1 MSIILVTGANGQLGQ
16 ELRVVSNSNQHHHWI
31 FAGRQELDVTD
42 AAAISDYVDH
52 HKPEYII
59 NCAAYTNVEK
69 AEEDRDACMLGNAA
83 SPGYLAAA
91 AHQYGATL
99 FHISTDY
106 VFDGKGKAPYTES
119 SPTAPLSVYGQSKLD
134 GEIAVS
140 AASPAHFILRTSWL
154 YSTFGNNFYKTMIR
168 LAKERAALSVVS
180 DQFASPT
187 YARLL
192 AEDLV
197 KMIDILASGE
207 SIPFGTYH
215 YTQTGTASW
224 FDFAQAIVDKH
235 HLNVPVSPVNS
246 DAFPQKAKR
255 PAYSKMDTSLFLKN
269 TGLSLLSW
277 QEGLEYCIQNENV

>member
-1 MSIILVTGANGQLGQ
+1 MTTILVTGANGQLGQ
-16 ELRVVSNSNQHHHWI
+16 ELSVVATKHPEYHWV
-31 FAGRQELDVTD
+31 FAGRQQLDVTKAEEVSAFI
-42 AAAISDYVDH
+42 AAN
-52 HKPEYII
+52 KPHYII

-69 AEEDRDACMLGNAA
+69 AEEDMEACMLGNAA

-91 AHQYGATL
+91 AARHGAVL

-106 VFDGKGKAPYTES
+106 VFDGKGQTPYPETAPTG
-119 SPTAPLSVYGQSKLD
+119 PLSVYGQSKLD
-134 GEIAVS
+134 GEKAVATACPS
-140 AASPAHFILRTSWL
+140 HFILRTSWL

-168 LAKERAALSVVS
+168 LAKERGALNVVS

-197 KMIDILASGE
+197 KMIGKLVSGE
-207 SIPFGTYH
+207 SIPFGLYH

-224 FDFAQAIVDKH
+224 FDFAKAIVEKH
-235 HLNVPVSPVNS
+235 HLNVPVTPVDS
-246 DAFPQKAKR
+246 LAFPQKAKR
-255 PAYSKMDTSLFLKN
+255 PAYSKMDTSLFSKN